1 MSVLGLENL
10 ERIANEHA
18 QSEKV
23 EALNFGLEELKEL
36 MSKNLVHSNLA
47 YKLKLRPESRY
58 ITTRRHSDRCGE
70 NTAPHHGGGGATLRG
85 RPRCSFFSVQSNC
98 LSSERLNLLL
108 G

>member
-36 MSKNLVHSNLA
+36 MSKNLVVTSLHVAIL
-47 YKLKLRPESRY
+47 
-58 ITTRRHSDRCGE
+58 IGVVQ
-70 NTAPHHGGGGATLRG
+70 APHHGGGGATLRG